1 MRFLLLNHIQNAKQ
15 SLKANRMRSLL
26 TMLGITIGVASITAI
41 LSLSS
46 GLTSIVRS
54 QVDALGGTI
63 AVVRPEAP
71 AASSRNT
78 LEQLTAG
85 QQFATSSLTD
95 ADIAALEH
103 IEHISAVAPLMVLH
117 GQIKGTSVGPADTPV
132 VATTPQLKSVS
143 GLVLTEG
150 QFLDPSL
157 SSATAVIGPQLS
169 VDLFGT
175 EDSIGQS
182 VQFKGSSFT
191 VIGVLKRTNSP
202 INYNNVDLDEA
213 LLINLDS
220 GRALNQGVSH
230 IQQINL
236 QINSVANLQTTV
248 AEANK
253 VLLKAHANQADFTVM
268 SGEEIAQPASQIFS
282 ALATMSV
289 IIAAISLVVGGIG
302 IMNILLVSVAERTR
316 EIGIRKALGASNRDI
331 IAQFLIESLAFSIGG
346 GIGGYLLGYLAAFI
360 ISNLFLTFDPAI
372 TWQIALVAFV
382 VSVVVGTLFGLYPA
396 ARAARKDPISSL
408 RQYD

>member
-15 SLKANRMRSLL
+15 SVRANRMRSLL
-26 TMLGITIGVASITAI
+26 TMLGITIGVASITTI

-54 QVDALGGTI
+54 QIDSLGGTI

-71 AASSRNT
+71 VSDSRNT
-78 LEQLTAG
+78 LEQLTNS

-95 ADIAALEH
+95 ADIAALEQ
-103 IEHISAVAPLMVLH
+103 INNVTAVAPLMVLH
-117 GQIKGTSVGPADTPV
+117 GQIKGSSAGPVDTPV
-132 VATTPQLKSVS
+132 VATTPELKSVS
-143 GLVLTEG
+143 GLVLSDG
-150 QFLDPSL
+150 QFLDSNL
-157 SSATAVIGPQLS
+157 SKATAVIGPQLS
-169 VDLFGT
+169 INLFGT

-182 VQFKGSSFT
+182 VHFKDTAFT

-230 IQQINL
+230 LQQINL
-236 QINSVANLQTTV
+236 QINSVGNLQSTV
-248 AEANK
+248 DAANK
-253 VLLKAHANQADFTVM
+253 ALLKSHSNQADFSVL
-268 SGEEIAQPASQIFS
+268 SGEQIAQPTSQIFT
-282 ALATMSV
+282 ALAAMSV
-289 IIAAISLVVGGIG
+289 VIAAISLVVGGIG

-346 GIGGYLLGYLAAFI
+346 GIGGYLLGYLGAFV
-360 ISNLFLTFDPAI
+360 ISNLFLTFDPAF
-372 TWQIALVAFV
+372 TWEIALVAFV

-396 ARAARKDPISSL
+396 IRAARKDPISSL